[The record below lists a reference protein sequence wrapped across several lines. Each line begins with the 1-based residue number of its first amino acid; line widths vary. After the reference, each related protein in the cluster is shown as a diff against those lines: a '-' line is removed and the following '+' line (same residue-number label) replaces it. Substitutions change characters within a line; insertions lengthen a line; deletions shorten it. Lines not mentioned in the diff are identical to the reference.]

1 MGLLVRKAQQEG
13 LKLEGKEDLCVW
25 SLFARGREDPGIPP
39 LILEHESK
47 GMKEKSLSSLLTHA
61 LE

>member
-13 LKLEGKEDLCVW
+13 LNLEGIKDLCVW
-25 SLFARGREDPGIPP
+25 SLFARDREDPGIPP

-47 GMKEKSLSSLLTHA
+47 GMEEKFPSLLLTHA

>member
-13 LKLEGKEDLCVW
+13 LKLEGKKDLCVW
-25 SLFARGREDPGIPP
+25 SLFAQGREDPGIPP
-39 LILEHESK
+39 LMEHESK
-47 GMKEKSLSSLLTHA
+47 GMKEKFLSSLLTHT